1 MWIITMNIT
10 FAKMLLFFQE
20 RPAKSNDTW
29 CTPQDVIPFPQTH
42 ICHPTHQDDE
52 ATKMDWMQCGT
63 NISIL
68 FISVQFSRIT
78 TEEAAFLGF
87 WNLIPPNQLK
97 IILLYTTYQSI
108 IIHPS
113 IYLVYHFLKEKS
125 SPTKKTWNLPNL
137 VQPPSTHR
145 SPSSP
150 ERLRPNCL
158 LPLPLS
164 VPRRRHVSNPT
175 GQRANS
181 ALK

>member
-113 IYLVYHFLKEKS
+113 IYLSCVSFFKGKIFPNKKDVKS
-125 SPTKKTWNLPNL
+125 SQFGSTTIYPSIPIITWKASAKLL
-137 VQPPSTHR
+137 TATSIKRST
-145 SPSSP
+145 
-150 ERLRPNCL
+150 
-158 LPLPLS
+158 
-164 VPRRRHVSNPT
+164 
-175 GQRANS
+175 
-181 ALK
+181 